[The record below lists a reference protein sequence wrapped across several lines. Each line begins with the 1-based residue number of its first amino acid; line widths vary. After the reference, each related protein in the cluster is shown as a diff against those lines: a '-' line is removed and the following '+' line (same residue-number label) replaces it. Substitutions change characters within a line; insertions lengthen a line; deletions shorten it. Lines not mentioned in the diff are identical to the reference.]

1 MPIKLR
7 QPPNRAQTNQ
17 ACLPGSESYR
27 PMQDPFINRKKP
39 LPKLTYREVDAWLE
53 AYIHGG
59 LTSFGRF
66 YRTIRRFFQKFKLR
80 GLARTFN
87 ELASEC
93 LTVGLA
99 GLLFMLTLGLPAF
112 DETRGNWKAQDEYS
126 VTFFDQAGK
135 LVGRRGI
142 LLDDA
147 VPLAEL
153 PEHLIKAALATED
166 RRFFSHFGI
175 DILGTSR
182 AMVENVRAGG
192 VVQGGSSITQ
202 QLAKNLFLSNERTLQ
217 RKINEAFLALWL
229 EVNFT
234 KREILKL
241 YLDRAYMGAGTFG
254 VGAAARH
261 YFGKSVKDVTMA
273 EAAMMAG
280 LFKAPT
286 SYAPHVNLPRSRAR
300 ANEVLTNLVQA
311 GFYTEGQVIA
321 ARQNPAT
328 PIDRNEEGFANFY
341 LDWAFDEIKRIAP
354 GPEQVLNVTVSF
366 DPKLQKFATET
377 VSTMLRENG
386 KIKDV
391 SQAALVTMEN
401 DGRVLAIV
409 GGRDYGESQFNRAT
423 NALRQPGSAFKTF
436 VYATAMMNGY
446 TPKSVIVDAPIRM
459 GNWQPKNYNRRYAGR
474 VTLTTAL
481 MKSINTVPIRLAN
494 AIGRQKI
501 VDVARAMGL
510 TTDLPI
516 SSPMPLGVAEVR
528 VIDMASS
535 YATLANGG
543 LEARPYTVL
552 KIEGTSGKVLYERD
566 AQATRKRVLPEQTVA
581 DMNGILHL
589 VTTRGTARRSQ
600 VEGVNAAG
608 KTGTTQAYRDAWFV
622 GYTGNFTTAVWY
634 GNDDFTPTN
643 RLTGGNLPA
652 MTWQQIMTV
661 AHKGKPPLPMP
672 GVDMPV
678 AEALI
683 ARAKALQAPGSENL
697 AVAELADGE
706 QPTRLSPA
714 TALALQRIHLLLG
727 GEGIQIQVGL
737 DETAPEI
744 APVPDTDA
752 DSASLKNTALSDQA
766 G

>member
-1 MPIKLR
+1 
-7 QPPNRAQTNQ
+7 
-17 ACLPGSESYR
+17 
-27 PMQDPFINRKKP
+27 MQDPFINRKKP
-39 LPKLTYREVDAWLE
+39 LPKLTYREIDAWLE
-53 AYIHGG
+53 DYIHNG
-59 LTSFGRF
+59 LRSFGRL
-66 YRTIRRFFQKFKLR
+66 YRGVRRFFQKFKLR
-80 GLARTFN
+80 GLARTAN
-87 ELASEC
+87 ELVSEG

-99 GLLFMLTLGLPAF
+99 GLVFMLTLGLPAF
-112 DETRGNWKAQDEYS
+112 EETRGNWKAQDEYS
-126 VTFFDQAGK
+126 VTFFDQSGK

-147 VPLAEL
+147 VPLDDL
-153 PEHLIKAALATED
+153 PEHLVKAALATED

-229 EVNFT
+229 ELNFS

-328 PIDRNEEGFANFY
+328 PVDRSEEGFSNFY
-341 LDWAFDEIKRIAP
+341 LDWAFEEIKRIAP

-366 DPKLQKFATET
+366 DPKLQKFATES
-377 VSTMLRENG
+377 VGTMLRENG
-386 KIKDV
+386 ESKGV

-423 NALRQPGSAFKTF
+423 DALRQPGSSFKTF
-436 VYATAMMNGY
+436 VYATAMMNGF
-446 TPKSVIVDAPIRM
+446 TPKSVIADVPIRM
-459 GNWQPKNYNRRYAGR
+459 GNWQPKNYNRKYAGR

-494 AIGRQKI
+494 KIGRQKI
-501 VDVARAMGL
+501 VDTARLMGL

-516 SSPMPLGVAEVR
+516 SSPMPLGVTEVR
-528 VIDMASS
+528 VIDMAAS
-535 YATLANGG
+535 YATMANGG
-543 LEARPYTVL
+543 FEARPYTVL

-566 AQATRKRVLPEQTVA
+566 IQAAPKRVLPEQTVA

-589 VTTRGTARRSQ
+589 VTTRGTGRRSQ
-600 VEGVNAAG
+600 VEGVSAAG

-652 MTWQQIMTV
+652 MTWQQVTEL
-661 AHKGKPPLPMP
+661 AHKGKPTLPMP
-672 GVDMPV
+672 GVDLPV
-678 AEALI
+678 AEAI
-683 ARAKALQAPGSENL
+683 VAKAKILQTPTSEN
-697 AVAELADGE
+697 AIVTAAADGE

-727 GEGIQIQVGL
+727 GEGIQVQVGT
-737 DETAPEI
+737 DETAPDA
-744 APVPDTDA
+744 APLPDTQE
-752 DSASLKNTALSDQA
+752 DSAGLENTVLSGQS

>member
-1 MPIKLR
+1 
-7 QPPNRAQTNQ
+7 
-17 ACLPGSESYR
+17 
-27 PMQDPFINRKKP
+27 MQDPFINRKKP

-53 AYIHGG
+53 AYIHAG

-66 YRTIRRFFQKFKLR
+66 YRGVRRLFQKFKLR
-80 GLARTFN
+80 GFARTTN
-87 ELASEC
+87 ELVSEA
-93 LTVGLA
+93 LTMGLVGLV
-99 GLLFMLTLGLPAF
+99 FMLTLGLPAF
-112 DETRGNWKAQDEYS
+112 EETKGNWKAQDEYS
-126 VTFFDQAGK
+126 VTFFDQAGN

-147 VPLAEL
+147 VPLEEL
-153 PEHLIKAALATED
+153 PEHLVKSALATED

-175 DILGTSR
+175 DILGTAR

-229 EVNFT
+229 ELNFT

-328 PIDRNEEGFANFY
+328 PVDRSEEGFANFY
-341 LDWAFDEIKRIAP
+341 LDWAFEEIKRIAP
-354 GPEQVLNVTVSF
+354 GPEQVLNVTLSY
-366 DPKLQKFATET
+366 DPKLQKFATEN

-386 KIKDV
+386 DIKGV

-423 NALRQPGSAFKTF
+423 DALRQPGSSFKTF
-436 VYATAMMNGY
+436 VYTAAMMNGF
-446 TPKSVIVDAPIRM
+446 TPKSIVPDTPIRM
-459 GNWQPKNYNRRYAGR
+459 GNWQPKNYNRKYAGR

-494 AIGRQKI
+494 KIGRQII

-516 SSPMPLGVAEVR
+516 SSPMPLGVSEVR
-528 VIDMASS
+528 VIDMAAS

-543 LEARPYTVL
+543 FEARPYTVL
-552 KIEGTSGKVLYERD
+552 KIEGTSGKTLYERD
-566 AQATRKRVLPEQTVA
+566 AQATPKRVLPEQAVA

-589 VTTRGTARRSQ
+589 VTTRGTGRRSQ
-600 VEGVNAAG
+600 VEGVSAAG

-634 GNDDFTPTN
+634 GNDDYAPTN

-652 MTWQQIMTV
+652 MTWQQIMTL
-661 AHKGKPPLPMP
+661 AHKGKPVLPMP
-672 GVDMPV
+672 GVDLPV

-683 ARAKALQAPGSENL
+683 AKAKALETPGSETTI
-697 AVAELADGE
+697 AAADVDGE
-706 QPTRLSPA
+706 PSTRLSPA

-727 GEGIQIQVGL
+727 GEGIQVQVGS
-737 DETAPEI
+737 DDTAPEET
-744 APVPDTDA
+744 PLTDTGA
-752 DSASLKNTALSDQA
+752 DSAGLDDAFLSDQA

>member
-1 MPIKLR
+1 
-7 QPPNRAQTNQ
+7 
-17 ACLPGSESYR
+17 
-27 PMQDPFINRKKP
+27 MQDPFVNRKKP
-39 LPKLTYREVDAWLE
+39 LPRLTYREMDAWLE
-53 AYIHGG
+53 AHIHQG
-59 LTSFGRF
+59 LVAIGRF
-66 YRTIRRFFQKFKLR
+66 YSGIRRFFMRFRLR
-80 GLARTFN
+80 GLPRTLN
-87 ELASEC
+87 ELASEAS
-93 LTVGLA
+93 TIGLI
-99 GLLFMLTLGLPAF
+99 GLLFLLALALPAF
-112 DETRGNWKAQDEYS
+112 EETRGNWKAQDDYS
-126 VTFFDQAGK
+126 VTFLDTAGN
-135 LVGRRGI
+135 LIGRRGI

-147 VPLAEL
+147 VPLDQI
-153 PEHLIKAALATED
+153 PEHLVKAALATED

-175 DILGTSR
+175 DIMGTAR
-182 AMVENVRAGG
+182 AMMENVRAGG
-192 VVQGGSSITQ
+192 VVQGGSSISQ

-241 YLDRAYMGAGTFG
+241 YLDRAYMGGGAFG
-254 VGAAARH
+254 VGAAAQY

-328 PIDRNEEGFANFY
+328 PVDRSEEGFANYY

-354 GPEQVLNVTVSF
+354 GPEQVLNVTVSYN
-366 DPKLQKFATET
+366 PRLQKFATET
-377 VSTMLRENG
+377 VVNMLRENG
-386 KIKDV
+386 DAKGV

-401 DGRVLAIV
+401 DGRVLAII

-423 NALRQPGSAFKTF
+423 DALRQPGSSFKPF
-436 VYATAMMNGY
+436 VFATAMMNGFRPD
-446 TPKSVIVDAPIRM
+446 TIIVDRPIRM

-481 MKSINTVPIRLAN
+481 VRSINTIPVRLAN
-494 AIGRQKI
+494 TISRKKI
-501 VDVARAMGL
+501 VDTARAMGL
-510 TTDLPI
+510 TTDLPE
-516 SSPMPLGVAEVR
+516 SSPMPLGVSEVR
-528 VIDMASS
+528 VIDMAAA
-535 YATLANGG
+535 YASMANGG
-543 LEARPYTVL
+543 LQATPYTVL
-552 KIEGTSGKVLYERD
+552 KIEGTSGDVLYERD
-566 AQATRKRVLPEQTVA
+566 AEATPKRVLPEQAVA
-581 DMNGILHL
+581 DMNGILHE
-589 VTTRGTARRSQ
+589 VTTRGTGRRAQ
-600 VEGVNAAG
+600 IENIKAAG

-634 GNDDFTPTN
+634 GNDDFSGTN

-652 MTWQQIMTV
+652 MTWQQIMAL
-661 AHKGKPPLPMP
+661 AHKGKTTLPMP

-678 AEALI
+678 AEALL
-683 ARAKALQAPGSENL
+683 AKARIQGTSDDSNTI
-697 AVAELADGE
+697 ADIIDTDGAA
-706 QPTRLSPA
+706 RLSPA

-727 GEGIQIQVGL
+727 GDGIQIQIGL
-737 DETAPEI
+737 DETEQAPDVSD
-744 APVPDTDA
+744 PS
-752 DSASLKNTALSDQA
+752 DSAILTTEVAPGQA

>member
-1 MPIKLR
+1 
-7 QPPNRAQTNQ
+7 
-17 ACLPGSESYR
+17 
-27 PMQDPFINRKKP
+27 MQDPFINRKKP

-53 AYIHGG
+53 AYIHAG

-66 YRTIRRFFQKFKLR
+66 YRGVRRLFQKFKLR
-80 GLARTFN
+80 GFARTTN
-87 ELASEC
+87 ELVSEA
-93 LTVGLA
+93 LTMGLVGLV
-99 GLLFMLTLGLPAF
+99 FMLTLGLPAF
-112 DETRGNWKAQDEYS
+112 EETKGNWKAQDEYS
-126 VTFFDQAGK
+126 VTFFDQAGN

-147 VPLAEL
+147 VPLEEL
-153 PEHLIKAALATED
+153 PEHLVKSALATED

-175 DILGTSR
+175 DILGTAR

-229 EVNFT
+229 ELNFT

-328 PIDRNEEGFANFY
+328 PVDRSEEGFANFY
-341 LDWAFDEIKRIAP
+341 LDWAFEEIKRIAP
-354 GPEQVLNVTVSF
+354 GPEQVLNVTLSY
-366 DPKLQKFATET
+366 DPKLQKFATEN

-386 KIKDV
+386 DIKGV

-423 NALRQPGSAFKTF
+423 DALRQPGSSFKTF
-436 VYATAMMNGY
+436 VYTAAMMNGF
-446 TPKSVIVDAPIRM
+446 TPKSIIPDTPIRM
-459 GNWQPKNYNRRYAGR
+459 GNWQPKNYNRKYAGR

-494 AIGRQKI
+494 KIGRQII

-516 SSPMPLGVAEVR
+516 SSPMPLGVSEVR
-528 VIDMASS
+528 VIDMAAS

-543 LEARPYTVL
+543 FEARPYTVL
-552 KIEGTSGKVLYERD
+552 KIEGTSGKTLYERD
-566 AQATRKRVLPEQTVA
+566 AQATPKRVLPEQAVA

-589 VTTRGTARRSQ
+589 VTTRGTGRRSQ
-600 VEGVNAAG
+600 VEGVSAAG

-634 GNDDFTPTN
+634 GNDDYAPTN

-652 MTWQQIMTV
+652 MTWQQIMTL
-661 AHKGKPPLPMP
+661 AHKGKPVLPMP
-672 GVDMPV
+672 GVDLPV

-683 ARAKALQAPGSENL
+683 AKAKALETPGSETTI
-697 AVAELADGE
+697 AAAGVDGE
-706 QPTRLSPA
+706 PSTRLSPA

-727 GEGIQIQVGL
+727 GEGIQVQVGS
-737 DETAPEI
+737 DDTAPEET
-744 APVPDTDA
+744 PLTDTGA
-752 DSASLKNTALSDQA
+752 DSAGLDDAFLSDQA

>member
-1 MPIKLR
+1 
-7 QPPNRAQTNQ
+7 
-17 ACLPGSESYR
+17 
-27 PMQDPFINRKKP
+27 MQDPFINRKKP

-53 AYIHGG
+53 DYIHNG

-66 YRTIRRFFQKFKLR
+66 YRGVRRFFQKFKLR
-80 GLARTFN
+80 GLTRTIN
-87 ELASEC
+87 ELVSEG

-112 DETRGNWKAQDEYS
+112 NETRGNWKAQDEYS
-126 VTFFDQAGK
+126 VTFFDQAGN

-147 VPLAEL
+147 VPLDEL
-153 PEHLIKAALATED
+153 PEHLIKSALATED

-229 EVNFT
+229 ELNFS

-286 SYAPHVNLPRSRAR
+286 NYAPHVNLPRSRAR

-328 PIDRNEEGFANFY
+328 PVDRSDEGFANYY
-341 LDWAFDEIKRIAP
+341 LDWAFEEIKRIAP
-354 GPEQVLNVTVSF
+354 GPEQVLNVTVSY
-366 DPKLQKFATET
+366 DPKLQKFATES

-386 KIKDV
+386 EIKRV

-423 NALRQPGSAFKTF
+423 DALRQPGSSFKTF
-436 VYATAMMNGY
+436 VYATAMMNGF
-446 TPKSVIVDAPIRM
+446 TPKSVIADVPIRM
-459 GNWQPKNYNRRYAGR
+459 GNWQPKNYNRKYAGR

-494 AIGRQKI
+494 KIGRQKI
-501 VDVARAMGL
+501 VDTARKMGL

-516 SSPMPLGVAEVR
+516 SSPMPLGVTEVR
-528 VIDMASS
+528 VIDMAAS
-535 YATLANGG
+535 YATMANGG
-543 LEARPYTVL
+543 FEARPYTVL

-566 AQATRKRVLPEQTVA
+566 IEATPKRVLPEQTVA

-589 VTTRGTARRSQ
+589 VTTRGTARRSK

-661 AHKGKPPLPMP
+661 AHKGKPLLPMP
-672 GVDMPV
+672 GVDLPV

-683 ARAKALQAPGSENL
+683 AKAKILQTPGSESATVAS
-697 AVAELADGE
+697 AVDGE

-727 GEGIQIQVGL
+727 GEGIQVQVGL
-737 DETAPEI
+737 DETTPDAAPLPASEEN
-744 APVPDTDA
+744 
-752 DSASLKNTALSDQA
+752 SAGMDRASLSDQA

>member
-1 MPIKLR
+1 
-7 QPPNRAQTNQ
+7 
-17 ACLPGSESYR
+17 
-27 PMQDPFINRKKP
+27 MQDPFINRKKP

-53 AYIHGG
+53 ANIHGG
-59 LTSFGRF
+59 LSSLGRF
-66 YRTIRRFFQKFKLR
+66 YRGVRRFYQKFKLR
-80 GLARTFN
+80 GLWRTAN
-87 ELASEC
+87 ELASEG
-93 LTVGLA
+93 LTIGLA
-99 GLLFMLTLGLPAF
+99 GLLLMLTLGLPAF
-112 DETRGNWKAQDEYS
+112 NETRGNWKAQDEYS
-126 VTFFDQAGK
+126 VTFFDQGGN
-135 LVGRRGI
+135 LIGRRGI

-147 VPLAEL
+147 VPLDDL
-153 PEHLIKAALATED
+153 PEHLVKSALATED

-217 RKINEAFLALWL
+217 RKINEAYLALWL
-229 EVNFT
+229 ELNFS

-261 YFGKSVKDVTMA
+261 YFGKSVRDVTMA

-286 SYAPHVNLPRSRAR
+286 NYAPHVNLPRSRAR

-328 PIDRNEEGFANFY
+328 PVDRSDEGFANFY
-341 LDWAFDEIKRIAP
+341 LDWAFEEIKRIAP

-366 DPKLQKFATET
+366 DPKLQKVATES
-377 VSTMLRENG
+377 VGTMLRENG
-386 KIKDV
+386 DVKGV
-391 SQAALVTMEN
+391 SQAALVTMQN
-401 DGRVLAIV
+401 DGRVLAMV

-423 NALRQPGSAFKTF
+423 NALRQPGSSFKTF
-436 VYATAMMNGY
+436 VYTTAMMNGY
-446 TPKSVIVDAPIRM
+446 TPKTVIADAPIRM
-459 GNWQPKNYNRRYAGR
+459 GNWQPKNYNRKYAGR
-474 VTLTTAL
+474 VTLSTAL

-516 SSPMPLGVAEVR
+516 SSPMPLGVTEVR

-543 LEARPYTVL
+543 FEATPYTVL
-552 KIEGTSGKVLYERD
+552 KIEGTSGSVLYARD
-566 AQATRKRVLPEQTVA
+566 AEATPKRVLPEQAVA
-581 DMNGILHL
+581 DMNSILHL
-589 VTTRGTARRSQ
+589 VTTRGTGRRSQ
-600 VEGVNAAG
+600 VEGVSAAG

-622 GYTGNFTTAVWY
+622 GYTGNFTSAVWY
-634 GNDDFTPTN
+634 GNDDFSPTN

-652 MTWQQIMTV
+652 MTWQQIMAA
-661 AHKGKPPLPMP
+661 AHKGKTTLPMP
-672 GVDMPV
+672 GVDLPI

-683 ARAKALQAPGSENL
+683 AKAKALETPGAKTAE
-697 AVAELADGE
+697 VAESLDGE
-706 QPTRLSPA
+706 QPTRLKPA
-714 TALALQRIHLLLG
+714 TTLALQRIHLLLG
-727 GEGIQIQVGL
+727 GEGIEVQIGL
-737 DETAPEI
+737 DGASPD
-744 APVPDTDA
+744 PVPASEAEA
-752 DSASLKNTALSDQA
+752 DSAGLEEGITASDQA

>member
-1 MPIKLR
+1 
-7 QPPNRAQTNQ
+7 
-17 ACLPGSESYR
+17 
-27 PMQDPFINRKKP
+27 MQDPFVNRKKP
-39 LPKLTYREVDAWLE
+39 LPRLTYRETDAWLE
-53 AYIHGG
+53 AHIHQG
-59 LTSFGRF
+59 LVAIGRF
-66 YRTIRRFFQKFKLR
+66 YSGIRRFFMRFRLR
-80 GLARTFN
+80 GVPRTLN
-87 ELASEC
+87 ELASEASTIG
-93 LTVGLA
+93 LVGLVF
-99 GLLFMLTLGLPAF
+99 LLTLALPAF
-112 DETRGNWKAQDEYS
+112 EETRGNWKAQDDYS
-126 VTFFDQAGK
+126 VTFLDTAGN
-135 LVGRRGI
+135 LIGRRGI

-147 VPLAEL
+147 VPLDQI
-153 PEHLIKAALATED
+153 PDHLVKAALATED

-175 DILGTSR
+175 DIMGTAR
-182 AMVENVRAGG
+182 AMMENVRAGG
-192 VVQGGSSITQ
+192 VVQGGSSISQ

-234 KREILKL
+234 KHEILKL
-241 YLDRAYMGAGTFG
+241 YLDRAYMGGGAFG
-254 VGAAARH
+254 VGAAAQY

-328 PIDRNEEGFANFY
+328 PVDRSEEGFANYY

-354 GPEQVLNVTVSF
+354 GPEQVLNVTVSYS
-366 DPKLQKFATET
+366 PRLQKFATET
-377 VSTMLRENG
+377 VVNMLRENG
-386 KIKDV
+386 DV
-391 SQAALVTMEN
+391 KGVEQAALVTMEN

-423 NALRQPGSAFKTF
+423 DALRQPGSSFKPF
-436 VYATAMMNGY
+436 VFATAMMNGFRPD
-446 TPKSVIVDAPIRM
+446 TVIVDRPIRM

-481 MKSINTVPIRLAN
+481 VRSINTIPVRLAN
-494 AIGRQKI
+494 TISRKKI
-501 VDVARAMGL
+501 VDTARAMGL
-510 TTDLPI
+510 TTDLPE

-528 VIDMASS
+528 VIDMASA
-535 YATLANGG
+535 YASMANGG
-543 LEARPYTVL
+543 LQATPYTVL
-552 KIEGTSGKVLYERD
+552 KIEGTSGAVLYERD
-566 AQATRKRVLPEQTVA
+566 AEATPKRVLPEQAVA
-581 DMNGILHL
+581 DMNGILHQ
-589 VTTRGTARRSQ
+589 VTTKGTGRRAQ
-600 VEGVNAAG
+600 IENVKAAG

-634 GNDDFTPTN
+634 GNDDFSGTN

-652 MTWQQIMTV
+652 MTWQQIMAQ
-661 AHKGKPPLPMP
+661 AHKGKPTLPMP

-678 AEALI
+678 AEALL
-683 ARAKALQAPGSENL
+683 AKARIQGTSNDSSTI
-697 AVAELADGE
+697 AEIIDTDGAA
-706 QPTRLSPA
+706 RLSPA

-727 GEGIQIQVGL
+727 GDGIQIQIGL
-737 DETAPEI
+737 DGTEPAPEVSDPSDRAI
-744 APVPDTDA
+744 LTTEVAP
-752 DSASLKNTALSDQA
+752 DQA